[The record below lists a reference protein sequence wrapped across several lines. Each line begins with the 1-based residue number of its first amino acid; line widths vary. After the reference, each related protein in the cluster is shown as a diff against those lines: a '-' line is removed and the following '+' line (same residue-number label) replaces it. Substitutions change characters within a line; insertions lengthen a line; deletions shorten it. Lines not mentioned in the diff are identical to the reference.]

1 VFAEAHIVRNRRPVD
16 YAGASTLR
24 AVALDPSAGGS
35 DEFGIVAG
43 YRGRDGRAYVTHDR
57 SRAMSSAEGMRQAW
71 LLVVDTAA
79 DEFVWEQNLA
89 GPTMRAE
96 AVGAWERIVRQV
108 RFLDEVAEEGAV
120 DPFTRRP
127 TGLPLDR
134 PELLRRAAIRWAAA
148 QQRLPE
154 EQLDANPDDV
164 RQLGEV
170 LDRIERG
177 LLDRAT
183 TAPPARLHAVTATV
197 GKRLRAT
204 PVATAVETNK
214 VSHVGT
220 LPALEL
226 ELTTWS
232 EGQKSPGRLDAY
244 VWLITRL
251 LAVRRARST
260 TVAGEQIPSATERLI
275 APQTRPRS

>member
-1 VFAEAHIVRNRRPVD
+1 
-16 YAGASTLR
+16 
-24 AVALDPSAGGS
+24 
-35 DEFGIVAG
+35 
-43 YRGRDGRAYVTHDR
+43 
-57 SRAMSSAEGMRQAW
+57 MRQAW
-71 LLVVDTAA
+71 LLAVDTAA

-89 GPTMRAE
+89 GPTMRQE
-96 AVGAWERIVRQV
+96 AVNAWERIVRQA
-108 RFLDEVAEEGAV
+108 RTLDDAADTGAI

-127 TGLPLDR
+127 TGAPLDR
-134 PELLRRAAIRWAAA
+134 DGLLTAAAIRWAAIE
-148 QQRLPE
+148 QRLPA
-154 EQLDANPDDV
+154 EQVTADADDL
-164 RQLGEV
+164 RQLAEV

-177 LLDRAT
+177 LLDSAT
-183 TAPPARLHAVTATV
+183 SAPPARLHAVTATV

-232 EGQKSPGRLDAY
+232 EGQQSPGRLDAY

-251 LAVRRARST
+251 LAVRRTRST
-260 TVAGEQIPSATERLI
+260 TVAGEQLPSATERLT

>member
-1 VFAEAHIVRNRRPVD
+1 
-16 YAGASTLR
+16 
-24 AVALDPSAGGS
+24 
-35 DEFGIVAG
+35 
-43 YRGRDGRAYVTHDR
+43 
-57 SRAMSSAEGMRQAW
+57 MRQAW
-71 LLVVDTAA
+71 LLVLDTAA

-89 GPTMRAE
+89 PGTMRNE
-96 AVGAWERIVRQV
+96 AREAWQRIVRQA
-108 RFLDEVAEEGAV
+108 RTLDEVAEVGGT
-120 DPFTRRP
+120 DPLSGRP
-127 TGLPLDR
+127 IPGVELPR
-134 PELLRRAAIRWAAA
+134 EELLRRAAIRWASVE
-148 QQRLPE
+148 QRLPE
-154 EQLDANPDDV
+154 ASVEPNPDDL

-177 LLDRAT
+177 LLDSAT
-183 TAPPARLHAVTATV
+183 SAEPARMIAVTATV

-232 EGQKSPGRLDAY
+232 EGQKSPNRLDAY

-251 LAVRRARST
+251 LAVRRGKST
-260 TVAGEQIPSATERLI
+260 TAANTVLPTA
-275 APQTRPRS
+275 PRS

>member
-1 VFAEAHIVRNRRPVD
+1 
-16 YAGASTLR
+16 
-24 AVALDPSAGGS
+24 
-35 DEFGIVAG
+35 
-43 YRGRDGRAYVTHDR
+43 
-57 SRAMSSAEGMRQAW
+57 MRQAW
-71 LLVVDTAA
+71 LLVLDTAA

-96 AVGAWERIVRQV
+96 ALNAWDRIVRQA
-108 RFLDEVAEEGAV
+108 RTLDEVADAGAV

-127 TGLPLDR
+127 TGAPLDR
-134 PELLRRAAIRWAAA
+134 PELLRLAAVRWGAVE
-148 QQRLPE
+148 QRLPT
-154 EQLDANPDDV
+154 EQVTADPDDL
-164 RQLGEV
+164 RQLAEV

-177 LLDRAT
+177 LLDAAT
-183 TAPPARLHAVTATV
+183 SAPPAHLRAVTATV

-244 VWLITRL
+244 VWLVTRL

-260 TVAGEQIPSATERLI
+260 TVAGQQLPSASERLT